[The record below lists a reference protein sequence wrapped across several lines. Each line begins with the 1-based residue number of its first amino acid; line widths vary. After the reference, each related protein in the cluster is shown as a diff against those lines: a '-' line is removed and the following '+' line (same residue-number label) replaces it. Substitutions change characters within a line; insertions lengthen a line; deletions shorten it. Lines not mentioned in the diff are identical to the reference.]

1 MTDET
6 PADPLVEGP
15 RRRPRF
21 SAAWIVPLI
30 ALAISVGV
38 AWRSYSD
45 RGPLIE
51 IVFATGAGLEAGKTP
66 VKFRDLDIGLV
77 EEVTLADDLRSV
89 VASVRIDKDSA
100 RHVGA
105 STEFWLVSAQVGP
118 QGISG
123 LDTVLSGAYIAA
135 DFDADPGE
143 PQTSFVALP
152 KPPLTALGQDGLRVS
167 IRAPEGGSVAVGAP
181 VLFKR
186 IAVGQVEDVSLTERG
201 DVMITAFIDA
211 PADSRITSATRFW
224 NTSGFRVE
232 LSAAGAALNVESLAA
247 LVQGGIAFDTV
258 TSGGEPVGPDTEFR
272 LFGSE
277 SEARV
282 VVLNDDP
289 SARVNIM
296 ATFSGSVRGLA
307 IGAPVEYRGIQV
319 GEVTELQAEV
329 IRVDDS
335 PVVTVRATLGINP
348 SRFGLPQGED
358 ANARAMELMEAA
370 VERGVRARLASGN
383 ILTGSLFVE
392 LAEIPDAEPATI
404 DMAALPYPEVPT
416 TAASGSGLAQTAE
429 GVLDR
434 IENLPVEEMMD
445 AITTLISNANLLITD
460 ESIRSAPE
468 NLGLLLAD
476 LREMISDSGLR
487 EVPAEITGILTSV
500 RTLLEDEALRDL
512 ASNLDAAVSDVRVT
526 LGNVNDATADL
537 PALLESVGT
546 LAEGV
551 GELPLESVVASA
563 TSLIDSIDAFV
574 RSDAITTLPTEAG
587 GALAELRGILED
599 FRNSGATANV
609 TATLASVRQITDE
622 LAAAELAASIAT
634 VTTEAQR
641 AAQSIGTASEDLPQ
655 LLDSL
660 TRTSEELAALP
671 LGDMVAAGTRVLDS
685 AEVFLSSEGVEAVPP
700 RLNAALEELTL
711 ILAELREGGTAA
723 NVNATLASA
732 DEAAAA
738 IARAADGL
746 PQLVVQL
753 NAAAARADAVLASVS
768 PGSEINRETVVL
780 LNEVRS
786 AARAVNSLVTA
797 LERRP
802 NSVLFGR

>member
-1 MTDET
+1 M
-6 PADPLVEGP
+6 
-15 RRRPRF
+15 
-21 SAAWIVPLI
+21 PLI

-51 IVFATGAGLEAGKTP
+51 IVFETGAGLEAGKTP
-66 VKFRDLDIGLV
+66 VKFRDLNIGLV

>member
-66 VKFRDLDIGLV
+66 VKFRDLNIGLV